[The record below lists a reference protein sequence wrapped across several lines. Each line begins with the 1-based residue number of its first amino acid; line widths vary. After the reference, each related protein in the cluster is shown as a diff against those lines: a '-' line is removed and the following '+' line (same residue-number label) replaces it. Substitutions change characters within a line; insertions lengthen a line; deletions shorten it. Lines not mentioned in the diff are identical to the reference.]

1 MTRRTAAVAGI
12 TVLGPV
18 TARDG
23 AGAGIDLRGPRHV
36 AVLARLIVARGRV
49 VPVAQL
55 VDDLWEDAPLPRNP
69 TGSVRTFV
77 SALRADLEPARAP
90 GTPPG
95 LIITEGPGYA
105 FRATPELLDSARFES
120 AVAAPA
126 AGERAVTTLR
136 AALALWRG
144 PAYAD
149 FPDASWARAERAR
162 LGQLRLSAVE
172 RLGEALLAAG
182 RPADAVPDLDAHVTD
197 HPWREEG
204 WRLLALAL
212 YRSDRAGDALAA
224 LRRARRE
231 LVEQLGSDPGPR
243 LAALEED
250 VLRRAPHLDPP
261 PEQPVP
267 GVHATLTR
275 AAAAWDPGIGPRATL
290 TSATTLLAG
299 LAVHGGGP
307 AEATVRH
314 AATVAASE
322 ELDDPHLTA
331 QVITAFDVPSVWTR
345 PDDPATSRQLVAAA
359 ERTLRRLGDDAP
371 VPTRVRLLTTI
382 ARESRGS
389 TDPRGSGAAAQ
400 AERLARAHGDPA
412 LLATALN
419 GRFLHCFDRAGLA
432 ARRDEIGVQILDLG
446 MRHELATSI
455 ALGHLIRL
463 QARCALDDLAGAEQH
478 AQALIELDRRH
489 ERPLVRVFVAWFHA
503 LRADLREDPHAE
515 TRYRDAARLLDGAGM
530 PGLTDG
536 LLALALVARRLRR
549 GEPADPLGP
558 LGPLGPYEPWIVPH
572 LMLAAGEREEA
583 AAAVQALPEPP
594 PGHLLEV
601 LWCLAGRAG
610 LAVGNREVVARA
622 AHALS
627 PAAGEL
633 AGAGTGMLSA
643 GPVDDHLDALLAAA
657 GRTPPASPPTDP

>member
-1 MTRRTAAVAGI
+1 M
-12 TVLGPV
+12 LGPV

-23 AGAGIDLRGPRHV
+23 AGAEIDLRGPRHT

-49 VPVAQL
+49 VSVAQL
-55 VDDLWEDAPLPRNP
+55 VDDLWEDAPLPRDP
-69 TGSVRTFV
+69 VGSVRTFV
-77 SALRADLEPARAP
+77 SALRADLEPGRPP
-90 GTPPG
+90 GTPPR
-95 LIITEGPGYA
+95 LIVTEGPGYA
-105 FRATPELLDSARFES
+105 FHAAPELLDSARFES

-126 AGERAVTTLR
+126 GEGDPAERAVTTLR

-144 PAYAD
+144 QAYAD

-182 RPADAVPDLDAHVTD
+182 RPAEAVPDLDAHVTD

-212 YRSDRAGDALAA
+212 YRGDRAGDALAA

-231 LVEQLGSDPGPR
+231 LVEHLGTDPGPR
-243 LAALEED
+243 LAALEVD
-250 VLRRAPHLDPP
+250 ILRRAPHLDPP
-261 PEQPVP
+261 PEGPAQ
-267 GVHATLTR
+267 GVHDALTR
-275 AAAAWDPGIGPRATL
+275 AAAAWGPGIGPRATL
-290 TSATTLLAG
+290 TSTTALLAG

-314 AATVAASE
+314 AATVAAAE

-331 QVITAFDVPSVWTR
+331 RVITGFDVPSVWTR
-345 PDDPATSRQLVAAA
+345 PDDPTASAQVLAAA

-389 TDPRGSGAAAQ
+389 TDPRGSEAAAQ
-400 AERLARAHGDPA
+400 AEGLARSHGDPA
-412 LLATALN
+412 LVATALN

-432 ARRDEIGVQILDLG
+432 AHRDGIGAEILALGV
-446 MRHELATSI
+446 RHESTTSI

-478 AQALIELDRRH
+478 AHALIELDRQH
-489 ERPLVRVFVAWFHA
+489 ERPLIRVFVTWFHA
-503 LRADLREDPHAE
+503 LRADLRDDPHAE
-515 TRYRDAARLLDGAGM
+515 TRYRDAARLLGDAGM
-530 PGLTDG
+530 PGLADG
-536 LLALALVARRLRR
+536 LLALTLVARRLRR
-549 GEPADPLGP
+549 GEPADRLGS

-572 LMLAAGEREEA
+572 VMLAAGERA
-583 AAAVQALPEPP
+583 RARAAVRALPDPP
-594 PGHLLEV
+594 PGHLIEV

-610 LAVGNREVVARA
+610 LAVGDREVVARA
-622 AHALS
+622 ALALG

-643 GPVDDHLDALLAAA
+643 GPVEDHLDAL
-657 GRTPPASPPTDP
+657 RPEPTP